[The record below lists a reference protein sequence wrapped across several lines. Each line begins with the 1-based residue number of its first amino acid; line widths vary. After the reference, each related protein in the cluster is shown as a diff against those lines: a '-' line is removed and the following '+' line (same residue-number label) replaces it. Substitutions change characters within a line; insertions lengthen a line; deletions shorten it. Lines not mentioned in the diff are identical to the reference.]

1 VRSIWR
7 GLRVALLCMVGL
19 LGWADDPGHPQVLVL
34 HSYHQSYS
42 WTANIHAAM
51 MRTFQA
57 SEVGV
62 DIHTEYLDWK
72 HYPTQDMLD
81 RHRAMILAKYRDVRF
96 RVVLTTDNAALEFA
110 LRHREALFPGV
121 PIVFSGVNG
130 WRPDLYGKQDNVTGI
145 AELVEASGT
154 LALALNAHPGT
165 KKVLVICD
173 GTETGQEIR
182 LDVAKSLEP
191 LAQLPEITYIGKES
205 TQDLLHLLLK
215 EPPSTLVFL
224 ALFGNDTSGRFLDL
238 WEFPEL
244 LSKSDM
250 KAPVW
255 VLYEEA
261 LGHGVVGGHLQGG
274 ERQGTLAAGLAL
286 RIIKGEK
293 ASSIP
298 VVAVPTVKWLF
309 DDRQLKRFRIDPSLL
324 PRDSE
329 IRFAPPTFYER
340 NRSWVLG
347 SLLFLVVGF
356 TIAVGWTLVLRRIVK
371 QRTEKLRE
379 ELTGRVRAEA
389 HLEQTVGELKHSL
402 AMVKSLSG
410 LLPICGH
417 CKKVRTDE
425 GYWQGVEQFVTE
437 HSDAQFS
444 HGVCPECVDIYYS
457 GWKPPKV

>member
-1 VRSIWR
+1 MTSNWR
-7 GLRVALLCMVGL
+7 MLRVVLLCTVCL
-19 LGWADDPGHPQVLVL
+19 LGWADDPGHHQVLVL

-51 MRTFQA
+51 VRTLQG
-57 SEVGV
+57 SEAGV

-72 HYPTQDMLD
+72 HYPTQEMLD
-81 RHRAMILAKYRDVRF
+81 RHREMILAKYRNVRF
-96 RVVLTTDNAALEFA
+96 SVVLTSDNAALEFA
-110 LRHREALFPGV
+110 LRQREALFPGV
-121 PIVFSGVNG
+121 PIVFCGVNG

-145 AELVEASGT
+145 AEQVEGSGT

-182 LDVAKSLEP
+182 QDVAQSLAK
-191 LAQLPEITYIGKES
+191 LDLLPEITYIGKES
-205 TQDLLHLLLK
+205 TQDLLQLLLK

-244 LSKSDM
+244 LSKLDM

-274 ERQGTLAAGLAL
+274 ERQGTLAAGQAL
-286 RIIKGEK
+286 RIIQGEK
-293 ASSIP
+293 AASIP
-298 VVAVPTVKWLF
+298 VVAVPTVQWVF
-309 DDRQLKRFRIDPSLL
+309 DDRQLKRFGINPSLL
-324 PRDSE
+324 PRDSV
-329 IRFAPPTFYER
+329 IRYAPPTFYDR
-340 NRSWVLG
+340 NRTWVLG
-347 SLLFLVVGF
+347 SLYFLVIGF
-356 TIAVGWTLVLRRIVK
+356 TIAVGWTLVLRRTVK

-379 ELTGRVRAEA
+379 ELGARVRAEA
-389 HLEQTVGELKHSL
+389 DLEQTVGELQHSL

-444 HGVCPECVDIYYS
+444 HGVCPECVNIYYS
-457 GWKPPKV
+457 GWKPPRA